1 MGVAVAVAVAAQGL
15 IGMGRWWWE
24 RASDDGGE
32 TPTRSH
38 DGHMVSVV
46 GGVICM

>member
-1 MGVAVAVAVAAQGL
+1 MAEDDEA
-15 IGMGRWWWE
+15 
-24 RASDDGGE
+24 DGG